1 MNWLDT
7 LILVTLAAGVIGGL
21 TIGIVR
27 SLVNLVGLLFGI
39 FLAGRCYETVGHWLV
54 FIDNTSV
61 ANTVGFVLIVLV
73 VMIIAGIIC
82 ALLRKWMSTVFLGC
96 LDRLLG
102 GIVGLFIG
110 AMSWGALLVLWVEY
124 FNNDAV
130 SSSLVAEFLLDKF
143 PLVMTLLPSNF
154 DGIKN
159 FFGN

>member
-7 LILVTLAAGVIGGL
+7 LILVSLAAGVIGGL
-21 TIGIVR
+21 AVGIVR

-39 FLAGRCYETVGHWLV
+39 FLAGRCYETVGRWLV
-54 FIDNTSV
+54 FIDDTSV

-102 GIVGLFIG
+102 GIVGMFIG

-130 SSSLVAEFLLDKF
+130 SGSLVAEFLLDKF
-143 PLVMTLLPSNF
+143 PLVMTLLPSSF
-154 DGIKN
+154 DGIKS
-159 FFGN
+159 FFNN